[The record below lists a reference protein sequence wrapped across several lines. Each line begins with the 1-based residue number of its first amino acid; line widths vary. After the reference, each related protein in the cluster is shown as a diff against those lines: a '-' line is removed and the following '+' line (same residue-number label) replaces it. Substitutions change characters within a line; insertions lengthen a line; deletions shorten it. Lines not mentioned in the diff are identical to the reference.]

1 MENNNVNPLAEL
13 FTSAPAFKLPSP
25 LDTLKRSDYA
35 SDAAYLEACA
45 ELHLKRQNP
54 EFQKALLAVRD
65 EFEQREHAAR
75 LEKMNK
81 EIKKL
86 SQNIVLQDY
95 EIKKCDEQ
103 AAEQIWTDVARGNI
117 EKAKAADA
125 IQELSI
131 KLQREARERKASRQ
145 VTNELIRAT
154 I

>member
-1 MENNNVNPLAEL
+1 MENNNVNPLAEF
-13 FTSAPAFKLPSP
+13 FTNDPFKLPSP
-25 LDTLKRSDYA
+25 LDTLKRSDYP
-35 SDAAYLEACA
+35 SEAAYLEACA

-86 SQNIVLQDY
+86 SQSIVLQDY

-103 AAEQIWTDVARGNI
+103 SAEQIWTDVARGNI

>member
-1 MENNNVNPLAEL
+1 MENNNVNPLAEF
-13 FTSAPAFKLPSP
+13 FTNDPFKLPSP
-25 LDTLKRSDYA
+25 LDTLKRSDYP
-35 SDAAYLEACA
+35 SEAAYLEACA

-86 SQNIVLQDY
+86 SQSIVLQDY

-117 EKAKAADA
+117 EKVKAADA
-125 IQELSI
+125 IRELSI
-131 KLQREARERKASRQ
+131 KLQREVRERKANRQ